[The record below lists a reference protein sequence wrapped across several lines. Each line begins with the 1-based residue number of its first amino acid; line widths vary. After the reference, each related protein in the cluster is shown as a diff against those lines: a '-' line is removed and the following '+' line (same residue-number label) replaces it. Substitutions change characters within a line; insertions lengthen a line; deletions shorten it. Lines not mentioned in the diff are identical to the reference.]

1 MKEIFILILL
11 LIIVILITCI
21 VNFKRRIS
29 ELESFFEY
37 YKWHDNVYDIPQRD
51 GWFLVQTDDTNKR
64 IDVLHYTLNKFE
76 WNNLCDGKK
85 VEAWMHL
92 PHYTHPKN
100 NL

>member
-11 LIIVILITCI
+11 LIIVILITSI
-21 VNFKRRIS
+21 VHFKRRIS

-51 GWFLVQTDDTNKR
+51 GWYLVQTNNICKR
-64 IDVLHYTLNKFE
+64 VNVSHYTLNKFE
-76 WNNLCDGKK
+76 WDDVCDGMK

-92 PHYTHPKN
+92 PTYTYPKK
-100 NL
+100 